1 MSEWNGA
8 RWWKCDLHSH
18 TPASHDYRNDLDR
31 EITPRDW
38 LLGYMR
44 TGIDCVAITDH
55 NSGEW
60 INRVKTEYEELQSE
74 NPEGYRPLHLFPG
87 VEISVHGGIHLLAIL
102 GSDKTSADVDSLL
115 GAVGFPTT
123 SKGSSDAVT
132 LETFVKVVEAIVDAN
147 GIAIPAHA
155 DLSNGVFKQT
165 GMTLK
170 QILDCNDIFA
180 VELVDPECEQ
190 PQLYQDKGLQWTGII
205 GSDSHH
211 LPGGPDGRDP
221 GSHYTWIKM
230 GLPCIEG
237 LRLALLDGELSVR
250 RNDEYSEDPNKH
262 SSLTLESI
270 EVCQG
275 RYMGRSRPFTIS
287 FNPWF
292 NAIIGGRGTGKSTS
306 VEFLRIA
313 LRRISELPGSLRVEF
328 EQYGQT
334 YKDREDSGL
343 LTNEATLRVIYKK
356 DNERFRVQW
365 NPAGDLVPI
374 EHEENQHWEL
384 AEGEVKQRFPVR
396 IYSQK
401 QVFHL
406 AKSPDALLKIINE
419 APGVEF
425 RAWSEEWN
433 QEETRFL
440 TLKAKAREIEVGL
453 VEEQRLLG
461 ELDDVKRKM
470 MIFEQSGHAE
480 ILKSFQK
487 RSRQQ
492 RDVHSWEQ
500 EWANV
505 GDWLREQ
512 ASEIVPDHLG
522 EASFETDEEGDNDL
536 QKLAAEARSR
546 LDKIR
551 ASLEALASQADEIV
565 SEWKKDRDAS
575 MWKQSVDVA
584 VSAYQQLKED
594 LNRQGAGDPA
604 AYGELVQQRQVIEQ
618 RLAILD
624 ENKKQV
630 TDLNSEA
637 DDSLKRLLNVRHKLT
652 KARKQFLQ
660 HVLRNNKYVRIGI
673 EPYGARDT
681 VEKEFRQLIQKE
693 DGSFANA
700 IGSPD
705 GEGLLGD
712 LYEAQ
717 DTETF
722 ERKLK
727 ETKTL
732 VKDIAS
738 GESQPASL
746 ADQGRFSTHLNK
758 LPPEAIDRLES
769 WFPEDSLHVQYSTAG
784 DGRNFR
790 SIEEGSPGQKT
801 AALLA
806 FLLSYGDEPLIL
818 DQPEDDLD
826 NYLIYDLIVTQL
838 REVKLS
844 RQVLVVTHNANIVV
858 NGDAE
863 LVVAMAARG
872 GETHKECEGSLQDQ
886 KVRNTICSIMEG
898 GRRAFEDRYRR
909 IALEGRHV

>member
-18 TPASHDYRNDLDR
+18 TPASHDYRDDPGKV
-31 EITPRDW
+31 ITPREW

-44 TGIDCVAITDH
+44 VGIDCVAITDH

-60 INRVKTEYEELQSE
+60 INRVKTEYNELQSE
-74 NPEGYRPLHLFPG
+74 KPEGYRPLCLFPG

-102 GSDKTSADVDSLL
+102 GSDKTSSDVDSLL
-115 GAVGFPTT
+115 GAVEFPPS

-132 LETFVKVVEAIVDAN
+132 KESFVKVVEAIVDAN

-155 DLSNGVFKQT
+155 DLPNGVFEQT

-180 VELVDPECEQ
+180 VELVDPEYER

-221 GSHYTWIKM
+221 GSHFTWIKM
-230 GLPCIEG
+230 GSPCIEG
-237 LRLALLDGELSVR
+237 LRLALLDGDLSVR
-250 RNDEYSEDPNKH
+250 RIDEYSEDPNKH

-313 LRRISELPGSLRVEF
+313 LRRISELPPELQVEF
-328 EQYGQT
+328 EQYGEA

-365 NPAGDLVPI
+365 NPAGDLAPI
-374 EHEENQHWEL
+374 EREENTHWEL

-440 TLKAKAREIEVGL
+440 SLKAKAREIEVGL

-461 ELDDVKRKM
+461 ELDDVKRKLQ
-470 MIFEQSGHAE
+470 IFEQSGHAE

-492 RDVHSWEQ
+492 RDVHLWEQ

-512 ASEIVPDHLG
+512 ASEILPDHLS
-522 EASFETDEEGDNDL
+522 ETSFETDVEGDNDL
-536 QKLAAEARSR
+536 QKLAAVARSR

-551 ASLEALASQADEIV
+551 ASIEALASQADDIV

-575 MWKQSVDVA
+575 TWKQCVEAA
-584 VSAYQQLKED
+584 VSAYEQLKENLD
-594 LNRQGAGDPA
+594 RQGAGDPA

-618 RLAILD
+618 RLNILD

-630 TDLNSEA
+630 TDLKSQA

-652 KARKQFLQ
+652 EARQKFLKR
-660 HVLRNNKYVRIGI
+660 VLRNNKYVRISI
-673 EPYGARDT
+673 DPYGARDT
-681 VEKEFRQLIQKE
+681 VERKFRQLIQKE
-693 DGSFANA
+693 DGSFAND

-705 GEGLLGD
+705 GVGLLGE

-717 DTETF
+717 DIETF
-722 ERKLK
+722 ERKLNDL
-727 ETKTL
+727 KTL
-732 VKDIAS
+732 IVGIAN
-738 GESQPASL
+738 GEFQTASL
-746 ADQGRFSTHLNK
+746 ADQRFSTHLSK
-758 LPPEAIDRLES
+758 LQPEALDRLES
-769 WFPEDSLHVQYSTAG
+769 WFPEDSLQVQYSAAG
-784 DGRNFR
+784 DGSKFR

-886 KVRNTICSIMEG
+886 QVRDTICSIMEG